1 MVWHWDLVSKSFK
14 NQQLV
19 IAYCWYILLSL
30 AGLRVGR
37 AVDVALWTEGRNTL
51 AIEAMV
57 IYLRGPETRGK
68 EIRDF

>member
-1 MVWHWDLVSKSFK
+1 MSTGSLRRRAVADRGL
-14 NQQLV
+14 
-19 IAYCWYILLSL
+19 ACWYILLSL
-30 AGLRVGR
+30 AGLRAGR
-37 AVDVALWTEGRNTL
+37 AIDVALWTAGRNTL